1 MNIEERR
8 KYNKEYMERI
18 ESCRYNKSQSI
29 SNIIHSQEYMILKEE
44 RIRKR
49 KEERKRQKLLKNI
62 A

>member
-1 MNIEERR
+1 MNIKERR